1 MKYTG
6 LPFVFA
12 TWVANKSLP
21 QEFINE
27 FDEANAFGLRHL
39 SEVIEENTSS
49 NFNLK
54 NYYNNYISYQ
64 LDDKKRKGMNLFL
77 KLLRGVNKMANQK

>member
-1 MKYTG
+1 MKHTG

-12 TWVANKSLP
+12 TWIANKPLP
-21 QEFINE
+21 AEFINE
-27 FDEANAFGLRHL
+27 FDEANAFGLKHL
-39 SEVIEENTSS
+39 NDVIAETTSS

-64 LDDKKRKGMNLFL
+64 LDDQKRKGMNLFL
-77 KLLRGVNKMANQK
+77 ELLRGVNKMVNKK